1 MTESAVQRTPETM
14 ELYVRSLSP
23 TAFRANQERVINRLE
38 RLEAIGA
45 IGDYTVEVWGDRLA
59 EPDVHRTETGR
70 RISGLIERF
79 RSWADDQGMS
89 VSKFFDTE
97 TVRSKVTDEEYSQI
111 AFPAMTLAE
120 YGPDGLEFVTPCSD
134 GEIVHGIRDRLD
146 AIEAASPLE
155 SASRRED
162 ASLPEPE

>member
-1 MTESAVQRTPETM
+1 MTAPTVQRTPETM

-23 TAFRANQERVINRLE
+23 TSFRDRQERVINRLE

-70 RISGLIERF
+70 RISELIERF
-79 RSWADDQGMS
+79 RSWADDHGKS
-89 VSKFFDTE
+89 ISRYFDAE
-97 TVRSKVTDEEYSQI
+97 TVRSKMTDEEYSQI

-134 GEIVHGIRDRLD
+134 GETVHSVRDRLD
-146 AIEAASPLE
+146 ALEAASPLE
-155 SASRRED
+155 STSSRED
-162 ASLPEPE
+162 APLAEPE